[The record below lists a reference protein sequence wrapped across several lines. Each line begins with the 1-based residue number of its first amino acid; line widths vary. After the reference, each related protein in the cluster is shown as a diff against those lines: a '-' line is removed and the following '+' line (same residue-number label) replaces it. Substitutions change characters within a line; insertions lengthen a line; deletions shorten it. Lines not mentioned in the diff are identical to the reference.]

1 MTHLR
6 RTIAAVVVLSGVSLL
21 SFHLLLNE
29 EARRSVRDMTETV
42 MNSAR
47 QVSGL
52 MERVTGMVMEEEA
65 PTQDVE
71 QEWIRLGL

>member
-29 EARRSVRDMTETV
+29 EARRSVRGMTETV
-42 MNSAR
+42 MSSAR

>member
-42 MNSAR
+42 MSSAR

>member
-6 RTIAAVVVLSGVSLL
+6 RTIAAMVVLSGASLL

-29 EARRSVRDMTETV
+29 EAWRSVRDMTETV
-42 MNSAR
+42 MSSAR